1 MNKRELRDTYEKVAK
16 RVAWNCHLSC
26 NGKFGIFI
34 YGCKL
39 ECWTKDSSDSDNY
52 CSFYDISDQT
62 LQEKDSRNQIKY
74 LNGW

>member
-1 MNKRELRDTYEKVAK
+1 MHKRELKDTYEKVAK
-16 RVAWNCHLSC
+16 LIAWNHHLSG
-26 NGKFGIFI
+26 NGKFSISI

-39 ECWTKDSSDSDNY
+39 ECWIKDSFDSDNY

-62 LQEKDSRNQIKY
+62 LQEKDSRNQIER